1 MSSISENLNRVRD
14 KIAKAGGAGRVKLLA
29 VSKTFSVEAITEAVD
44 AGQLCFGENYA
55 QEACA
60 KVDWFASHYPS
71 LPIEWHFI
79 GALQSNKTR
88 SVAERFDWIES
99 LSRVKIAQRLNDQ
112 RPPEK
117 GPVNVLVEVNIDD
130 EENKSGVAV
139 SDLKDFLSSISS
151 LPRLRVRGLMCV
163 PKAQASDEEKKAA
176 FAQMRKLYQS
186 CIDEGYSFDTL
197 SMGMSADY
205 ELAIEEGSNLVRVGS
220 AIFGARDYSKNR
232 K

>member
-1 MSSISENLNRVRD
+1 MTISENLALIRER
-14 KIAKAGGAGRVKLLA
+14 IAELRPQQEVSLLA
-29 VSKTFSVEAITEAVD
+29 VSKTFPVDCIEEAIQS
-44 AGQLCFGENYA
+44 GQLAFGENYA
-55 QEACA
+55 QEGAE
-60 KVDWFASHYPS
+60 KIQYFREHFPT
-71 LPIEWHFI
+71 LKPQWHFI
-79 GALQSNKTR
+79 GPLQSNKTR

-130 EENKSGVAV
+130 EESKSGVSV